1 MRRGRR
7 ISRAEKQEQTRGA
20 LVRAASKLFCR
31 RGLEGTSVDEVAE
44 AAGYTKGAFYA
55 NFKSK
60 EELFLVMLDEKFS
73 AELERLDRT
82 LAGGDDPN
90 REARLAAAE
99 FIHFASGDEW
109 PRLYFQFAAHAARN
123 EGFRQELAT
132 RQQAMRERLVK
143 VYERWTKHLEVDPPL
158 PLADIAA
165 MTYFMADGFLVDRL
179 IEPGL
184 DEDLY
189 SSMLAVFLRGL
200 AAMASGWEPSEAMA
214 QGAAHSRG

>member
-1 MRRGRR
+1 MRRGRGM
-7 ISRAEKQEQTRGA
+7 SRAEKQEQTREA
-20 LVRAASKLFCR
+20 LLRAASKLFCS
-31 RGLEGTSVDEVAE
+31 RGLEGTSIDEVVE

-82 LAGGDDPN
+82 LAGGDDPDA
-90 REARLAAAE
+90 EARLAAAE

-132 RQQAMRERLVK
+132 RQQSMRERLVK
-143 VYERWTKHLEVDPPL
+143 VYERWTKSIDVDPPL

-184 DEDLY
+184 DESLY
-189 SSMLAVFLRGL
+189 PSMLSVFLYGL
-200 AAMASGWEPSEAMA
+200 AAMASGWEPSDAVVA
-214 QGAAHSRG
+214 VAGDVGS

>member
-1 MRRGRR
+1 MRGSKGL
-7 ISRAEKQEQTRGA
+7 SRAEKQERTRDA
-20 LVRAASKLFCR
+20 LLEAASKLFCE
-31 RGLEGTSVDEVAE
+31 RGLEGTSIDEIAQ

-73 AELERLDRT
+73 HEIERIDRD
-82 LAGGDDPN
+82 LAGTDDPAL
-90 REARLAAAE
+90 EARTAAAE

-123 EGFRQELAT
+123 EEFRQELAT
-132 RQQAMRERLVK
+132 RQRSMRDRIVR
-143 VYERWTKHLEVDPPL
+143 VYERWVSDYGADPPL
-158 PLADIAA
+158 PVADIAA

-184 DEDLY
+184 DEGLY
-189 SSMLAVFLRGL
+189 PTMLSVFFRGL
-200 AAMASGWEPSEAMA
+200 AAMAAGWEPSEE
-214 QGAAHSRG
+214 

>member
-1 MRRGRR
+1 V
-7 ISRAEKQEQTRGA
+7 SRVEKQERTREA
-20 LVRAASKLFCR
+20 LLRAASRLFCR
-31 RGLEGTSVDEVAE
+31 RGLEGTSVDEVAG

-73 AELERLDRT
+73 HELERLDAD
-82 LAGGDDPN
+82 LAGTDDPAQ
-90 REARLAAAE
+90 EARTAAAE

-123 EGFRQELAT
+123 EEFRQELAT
-132 RQQAMRERLVK
+132 RQQAMRDRLAK
-143 VYERWTKHLEVDPPL
+143 VFERWIRDYGVDPPL
-158 PLADIAA
+158 PIADIAA

-184 DEDLY
+184 DEELY
-189 SSMLAVFLRGL
+189 PSMLAVFLRGL
-200 AAMASGWEPSEAMA
+200 AAMAMGWEPPEEAIA
-214 QGAAHSRG
+214 PKAG